1 MGPKIIERIKKLNFR
16 KRNEENQNKELRPQA
31 LWRSCERVVQAKFPN
46 YPKGTAVGVQLSNP
60 DIVEPI
66 LARAGKKEVPGIL
79 CKVINDIEED
89 RQRGKRLVKE
99 ALLKSGN
106 PFLAKVYEEQLEE
119 TSKAMPVTI
128 TKLSTPVSQRGRA
141 EAGEKVVETRELTRA
156 EISQIRGDFSQKQH
170 SDVDYLDA
178 LWTKGATGL
187 KLTAEEMKQI
197 NLTVEHPNLQEALRS
212 VIELDEDETR
222 SLFAW
227 IARAWV
233 QAFPYL
239 DLASIEPQ
247 ARWSDPVQGIR
258 VIRKIGLLCKMYEDN
273 PELHPLTI
281 RLTPAM
287 RNIIVRGAPESMR
300 MFLAGSIAGMH
311 DLQEVTDCLR
321 QYRDL
326 SNNPRAVFA
335 TQMYEPFPSFQV
347 TEASQVRAPF
357 QNIRVKNKGRGPGSG
372 QPGPLSRRPPP
383 PRSFLRG
390 RNGEGSQGMRI
401 GFQRQGLSNRQFP
414 NGQGWKHN
422 IQRQQPRFT
431 SPVERQFHCPPG
443 RPERTDRTSSWQE
456 GVKGRNFVRGSWSTQ
471 GHR

>member
-1 MGPKIIERIKKLNFR
+1 
-16 KRNEENQNKELRPQA
+16 
-31 LWRSCERVVQAKFPN
+31 
-46 YPKGTAVGVQLSNP
+46 
-60 DIVEPI
+60 
-66 LARAGKKEVPGIL
+66 
-79 CKVINDIEED
+79 
-89 RQRGKRLVKE
+89 
-99 ALLKSGN
+99 
-106 PFLAKVYEEQLEE
+106 
-119 TSKAMPVTI
+119 
-128 TKLSTPVSQRGRA
+128 
-141 EAGEKVVETRELTRA
+141 
-156 EISQIRGDFSQKQH
+156 
-170 SDVDYLDA
+170 
-178 LWTKGATGL
+178 
-187 KLTAEEMKQI
+187 
-197 NLTVEHPNLQEALRS
+197 
-212 VIELDEDETR
+212 
-222 SLFAW
+222 
-227 IARAWV
+227 
-233 QAFPYL
+233 
-239 DLASIEPQ
+239 
-247 ARWSDPVQGIR
+247 
-258 VIRKIGLLCKMYEDN
+258 
-273 PELHPLTI
+273 
-281 RLTPAM
+281 
-287 RNIIVRGAPESMR
+287 MR

-357 QNIRVKNKGRGPGSG
+357 QNIRVKNEGRGPGSG